1 MFKVKK
7 IIMFIIKRIVYYIG
21 LTNVVVHV
29 PANNKQHN
37 RVLRY
42 KIDPVIVGIRQ

>member
-7 IIMFIIKRIVYYIG
+7 TKMCTIKRIVYYTG
-21 LTNVVVHV
+21 LTSVVVHV
-29 PANNKQHN
+29 PVNNKQHN

-42 KIDPVIVGIRQ
+42 KIDPVIVGIHQ